1 MRLKIQMLQR
11 QSLRIALFTMP
22 CLLLFSASSA
32 MQAQGPGGNPPPPVT
47 TVDKINDDLYVI
59 RGDGGNTSVYLTDE
73 GIIVV
78 DTKFE
83 RDHDDLVRRIS
94 ALSNKPI
101 KYVISTHPH
110 TDHTGGNVLL
120 SPAVIIG
127 HKNAFTDM
135 VKAKQPGLPQIT
147 YRNEI
152 GINLGGKEVVGYY
165 FGRCHTDGDT
175 FVYFPAVKALA
186 TGDCVTTGN
195 GQGVANPPTSSRIF
209 IDYNNGGS
217 FVEAIGTVDQALKLD
232 FDVVIPGHGPLV
244 KKADVVR
251 WRGGLERLRDRV
263 TTEIRQGKS
272 KQDISD
278 LLVNEFQWDPT
289 GNPLRSALDG
299 LINELKR

>member
-1 MRLKIQMLQR
+1 MNSEKHMVQQFTIMLVTMLWLFLLGTPYAMR
-11 QSLRIALFTMP
+11 
-22 CLLLFSASSA
+22 
-32 MQAQGPGGNPPPPVT
+32 AQGPGAPAIPPST
-47 TVDKINDDLYVI
+47 MDKISDDLYVI
-59 RGDGGNTSVYLTDE
+59 GGDGGNTSVYLTDD
-73 GIIVV
+73 GVILV

-83 RDHDDLVRRIS
+83 RDHNELVRRIS
-94 ALSNKPI
+94 GLSNKPI

-127 HKNAFTDM
+127 HKNTLADM

-147 YRNEI
+147 YQNEI

-195 GQGVANPPTSSRIF
+195 GQGVANPPNSSRIF

-217 FVEAIGTVDQALKLD
+217 FVEAISTIDQALKLD

-251 WRGGLERLRDRV
+251 WRGGLVRLRDRA
-263 TTEIRQGKS
+263 TTELREGKS

-289 GNPLRSALDG
+289 GNPLRSALEG